1 MNAIHSKL
9 SRRTFIVSA
18 AAAGGGL
25 ALGFHLPLGGKR
37 ALRASTAGTEVN
49 AWIVI
54 APDDQVTIRVAR
66 SEMGQGTQTGLCQ
79 LVAEELD
86 CDWSKVK
93 PEFASTN
100 EHIRRKRIWGSM
112 STGGSQ
118 GIRGSQDYVRKAG
131 AAAREMLVT
140 AAAARWS
147 APAAECSA
155 AASVITHT
163 PSGRTLRYGEVAAEA
178 AKLEPP
184 KEVKLRDPKD
194 WKIAGKPL
202 ARFDLPDKVM
212 GKPVYGIDVRLPN
225 MVFAAIRHCPV
236 FGGKVKSFDEAAV
249 KGRKGV
255 VAALSLD
262 NAVAVVADTYWRA
275 KQAVDALPV
284 IWDDEAN
291 KNVSDASIAAFM
303 KTGFDTADAVA
314 ARNDGD
320 AKAELAKGGKLV
332 TAEYS
337 APFQNHATME
347 PMNATAAFISDRLE
361 IWVATQN
368 SEASAAAAAAASG
381 MPLEKIEIHK
391 VMLGG
396 GFGRRGGS
404 QEPTTEAVRIA
415 KAVGRP
421 VQLIWSREEDMQHGR
436 YRPRTMARMQAA
448 LGADGMPTA
457 WWVRYSGQSII
468 YFFNPSAIRNGVDLH
483 TLSGLHDMAY
493 GVPNLLVDYAMR
505 NTHVPSGFWR
515 GVKSNENGFY
525 RESFVDEMAA
535 ASGADPYQFR
545 RKLLSGPKAVRDL
558 AVLDAVAKKAEWEKP
573 LPAGRHRGIAEYAS
587 YGSYSSAVVEIT
599 MNGDEVK
606 VERVVYALDSGH
618 VVNPDSVVAQIEGS
632 IAWALTA
639 TMMGEI
645 TIKGGRVEQSNFH
658 DYPMLKIDRMPKV
671 DVTLVPSGGFWG
683 GVGEPGVSP
692 IAPALCNA
700 IFAATG
706 KRIRSLP
713 LLKHGLVKV

>member
-1 MNAIHSKL
+1 MNAILPKL
-9 SRRTFIVSA
+9 SRRAFVVSA
-18 AAAGGGL
+18 AGAGL
-25 ALGFHLPLGGKR
+25 AIGFHLPLGGKG
-37 ALRASTAGTEVN
+37 AARASTGGTEVN
-49 AWIVI
+49 AWVVI
-54 APDDQVTIRVAR
+54 APDDTVTIRVAR

-79 LVAEELD
+79 IVAEELD
-86 CDWSKVK
+86 CDWSKVR

-118 GIRGSQDYVRKAG
+118 GIRGSQSYVRQAG
-131 AAAREMLVT
+131 AAAREMLVA
-140 AAAARWS
+140 AAAARWNVP
-147 APAAECSA
+147 AGECRAAE
-155 AASVITHT
+155 SVITHT
-163 PSGRTLRYGEVAAEA
+163 PTGRKLRFGEVAAEA
-178 AKLEPP
+178 AKVEPP
-184 KEVKLRDPKD
+184 KDIKLKDPKD

-202 ARFDLPDKVM
+202 ARFDVPDKVM

-225 MVFAAIRHCPV
+225 MVYAAIRHCPV

-255 VAALSLD
+255 IAALSLD
-262 NAVAVVADTYWRA
+262 TAVVVVADTYWRA

-284 IWDDEAN
+284 VWSDEAS
-291 KNVSDASIAAFM
+291 KTVSSESIAAFV
-303 KTGFDTADAVA
+303 KAGLDATDVPP

-320 AKAELAKGGKLV
+320 AKAELTKGGKLV
-332 TAEYS
+332 EAEYGV
-337 APFQNHATME
+337 PYQNHATME
-347 PMNATAAFISDRLE
+347 PMNATAVVTADRIE
-361 IWVATQN
+361 VWVATQN

-404 QEPTTEAVRIA
+404 QEPTTEAVRVA
-415 KAVGRP
+415 KAIGRP

-436 YRPRTMARMQAA
+436 YRPVGMARMRAV
-448 LGADGMPTA
+448 LGSDGMPTA
-457 WWVRYSGQSII
+457 WWMRLAGQSII
-468 YFFNPSAIRNGVDLH
+468 YSFNPSAIRNGIDSH
-483 TLSGLHDMAY
+483 TVGGLTDTTYA
-493 GVPNLLVDYAMR
+493 VPNLLIDYAMR
-505 NTHVPSGFWR
+505 NTHVPPGFWR
-515 GVKSNENGFY
+515 GVKSNENAFY

-535 ASGADPYQFR
+535 AAGADPYQFR
-545 RKLLSGPKAVRDL
+545 RKLLAGPKSKNEL
-558 AVLDAVAKKAEWEKP
+558 AVLDAAAKRAEWEKP
-573 LPAGRHRGIAEYAS
+573 LPAGRHRGIACYYS
-587 YGSYSSAVVEIT
+587 YGSYSSAVVEISIT
-599 MNGDEVK
+599 GGEVK

-618 VVNPDSVVAQIEGS
+618 VVNPGTCETQVEGS

-639 TMMGEI
+639 TLFGEI
-645 TIKGGRVEQSNFH
+645 TIKDGRVEQSNFH
-658 DYPMLKIDRMPKV
+658 DYPILRIDRMPKV
-671 DVTLVPSGGFWG
+671 ETVLVPSGGFWG